1 MIKSSG
7 SWAEPPM
14 SAHISTSVTFRVP
27 LGRPFWYLDYALYPL
42 AKARGLT
49 AYYDKLTINPLV
61 LILHE
66 EHQLLEL
73 LQRQQAQQQQHLQ
86 QQLQHLLQRLF
97 LDQKKQQQH

>member
-49 AYYDKLTINPLV
+49 AYYDKANNT
-61 LILHE
+61 
-66 EHQLLEL
+66 LLFQSIHPGKKIKKTGGAGL
-73 LQRQQAQQQQHLQ
+73 PVPKQRTASG
-86 QQLQHLLQRLF
+86 
-97 LDQKKQQQH
+97 

>member
-27 LGRPFWYLDYALYPL
+27 LGRPFWHLDYALYPL

-49 AYYDKLTINPLV
+49 AYYDKFI
-61 LILHE
+61 
-66 EHQLLEL
+66 
-73 LQRQQAQQQQHLQ
+73 
-86 QQLQHLLQRLF
+86 F
-97 LDQKKQQQH
+97 